1 LQNANH
7 TPVTSAYP
15 KTQRGCRPHVT
26 RMQPTRAH
34 TRRLAHRA
42 RRRRLMET
50 RRRSLESVSDAYSR
64 LLQVAAPSAH
74 STAATPQRSPSPL
87 ETSAAADPLHPL
99 HSIDSTSPSR
109 QRAPCALAESL
120 YMQRAAPCS
129 ALSALPQ
136 ACGRRTPAAP
146 CLRERGGRGG
156 VRERDGERERE
167 TPAAT
172 RED

>member
-1 LQNANH
+1 MAACLQNANH

-26 RMQPTRAH
+26 RMQPTRDEDAAH
-34 TRRLAHRA
+34 TCAYPQTRPQGATPEA
-42 RRRRLMET
+42 DGDSET
-50 RRRSLESVSDAYSR
+50 V
-64 LLQVAAPSAH
+64 APSAH